1 MLRFKF
7 VLKKQKWP
15 TRDRTFE
22 KEVFH
27 PPCPIVKILRIG
39 TTTIFADL
47 RTNKKMQL
55 HTGADHF
62 GNVIKRGII
71 KRSCR

>member
-27 PPCPIVKILRIG
+27 SPCPIVKNLRIG
-39 TTTIFADL
+39 TTKIFADL
-47 RTNKKMQL
+47 RTNKN
-55 HTGADHF
+55 
-62 GNVIKRGII
+62 NVDL
-71 KRSCR
+71 